1 TISKTSFVKYTGSL
15 PVGTTTITGDF
26 SSFSAGD
33 VVRFENISGTDSV
46 NAGTIYFEHSRV
58 KSANA
63 SQLVLID
70 PLVTAFGDPF
80 IVPAAFLNKLNIL

>member
-1 TISKTSFVKYTGSL
+1 M
-15 PVGTTTITGDF
+15 
-26 SSFSAGD
+26 
-33 VVRFENISGTDSV
+33 VRFENISGTDSV

-80 IVPAAFLNKLNIL
+80 IVPAAFLNKLNILNANFDVLQLRAALLNKSDFG